1 MLLPNNSD
9 IDVGELAS
17 KVKQVAEERRRS
29 HPLFTRPAN
38 DAAGPVLAPAMAQPS
53 GWRATLK
60 RIPVLGPT
68 LVRSAAAYRAFRTP
82 GVGWRYRIRLI
93 PGVGGLVSWIYSL
106 IRLNAIRAQITHE
119 LVELR
124 HFQQASKM
132 AHAHASARIDYLEN
146 TNAGIRLDR
155 LEDVSGQMDTQLGQ
169 IHQHFEQINAHVGQ
183 IEKNVQV
190 EAVHAAELLGHL
202 QQLRREQDVT
212 YHLAA
217 QTAAQE
223 DALRGMVKQIEN
235 SLASLTRKLNQLAV
249 QQQTLTIAPKVGT
262 ENGVS
267 GAAVDSN
274 LLPSTAANG
283 SPKPYDVDNFYVDF
297 EAAFRGSS
305 EDIGERLA
313 VYLPHLQKFAGDK
326 SVHVADVGCGR
337 GEWLRLLKEN
347 DIEAIGIDLNSA
359 MVDMCRNA
367 GYKAE
372 HEDAIAYLRRQ
383 PAGSLAAVTGFHII
397 EHLPFDILIAL
408 FDAALHALRDDGLI
422 IFETPNPENLMVG
435 ACSFY
440 SDPTHLHPIVPQVAE
455 FIARQRGF
463 AHAEI
468 LRLHPFPDTH
478 KLPEDSELARRIN
491 NALYGP
497 QDFAVLAWKNHA
509 S

>member
-38 DAAGPVLAPAMAQPS
+38 DAAGPVLAPVMIQPS

-68 LVRSAAAYRAFRTP
+68 LVRGAAAYRAFKTP
-82 GVGWRYRIRLI
+82 GVGWKYRIRLI
-93 PGVGGLVSWIYSL
+93 PGVGGLVSWVYSL
-106 IRLNAIRAQITHE
+106 LRLNAIRAQIAQE

-146 TNAGIRLDR
+146 ANGGVRLDR
-155 LEDVSGQMDTQLGQ
+155 LEDVSTQVDRQLGK
-169 IHQHFEQINAHVGQ
+169 IEEHFGQ
-183 IEKNVQV
+183 IEQRLQA

-202 QQLRREQDVT
+202 QQLRKEQDAT
-212 YHLAA
+212 YHMAA
-217 QTAAQE
+217 QTEARE

-249 QQQTLTIAPKVGT
+249 QQQTPAVAPKTGT
-262 ENGVS
+262 ENGS
-267 GAAVDSN
+267 AGATVDAN
-274 LLPSTAANG
+274 LLPRTAADV

-313 VYLPHLQKFAGDK
+313 VYLPHLQKFAGDE

-347 DIEAIGIDLNSA
+347 DIEAVGIDLNSA
-359 MVDMCRNA
+359 MVDICRNA

-408 FDAALHALRDDGLI
+408 FDAALHALRDDGMI
-422 IFETPNPENLMVG
+422 IFETPNPENLLVG

-468 LRLHPFPDTH
+468 LRLHPFPDSH

>member
-29 HPLFTRPAN
+29 HPLFTRPAG
-38 DAAGPVLAPAMAQPS
+38 DAPGPVLATAMTLPS

-93 PGVGGLVSWIYSL
+93 PGVGGLVSWVYSL
-106 IRLNAIRAQITHE
+106 IRLNAIRAQIAQE

-132 AHAHASARIDYLEN
+132 AHAHASARIDHLEN
-146 TNAGIRLDR
+146 ANAGARLDR
-155 LEDVSGQMDTQLGQ
+155 LEDVSGRMDRQLGQ
-169 IHQHFEQINAHVGQ
+169 INEHIGQVEKHVQ
-183 IEKNVQV
+183 A
-190 EAVHAAELLGHL
+190 EAVHTAELLGHL
-202 QQLRREQDVT
+202 QQLRQEQDAT
-212 YHLAA
+212 YRMAA

-249 QQQTLTIAPKVGT
+249 QQQTLAIAPKVGT
-262 ENGVS
+262 EDVGS
-267 GAAVDSN
+267 GTAVDAH
-274 LLPSTAANG
+274 LLPSTAPG
-283 SPKPYDVDNFYVDF
+283 VSPKTYDVDNFYVDF

-313 VYLPHLQKFAGDK
+313 VYLPYLQKFAGDK

-347 DIEAIGIDLNSA
+347 DIEAVGIDLNSA

-408 FDAALHALRDDGLI
+408 FDAALHALRDDGMI